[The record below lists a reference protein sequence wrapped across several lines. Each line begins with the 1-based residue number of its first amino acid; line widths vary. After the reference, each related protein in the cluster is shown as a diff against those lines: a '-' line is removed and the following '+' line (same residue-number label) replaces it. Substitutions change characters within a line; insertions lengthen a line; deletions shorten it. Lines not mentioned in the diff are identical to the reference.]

1 MIKTSKANAI
11 TWGVSVDR
19 QENNWRTELCSG
31 GGRRDVKNSR
41 RGLEKG
47 GQEIAQQRLLR
58 AQVRLRLRTD
68 ISFSS
73 YMETIGDFDNNT
85 IPLHS

>member
-1 MIKTSKANAI
+1 M
-11 TWGVSVDR
+11 
-19 QENNWRTELCSG
+19 
-31 GGRRDVKNSR
+31 KNSR